1 MKIQVFAT
9 IGALSMAACST
20 SHMVIN
26 AQSDR
31 PIPARSNYVVMAAQE
46 MQDLDTADRL
56 VLLTEEALRV
66 RGYRSDIAK
75 DADVVVVTQAAC
87 IAPSGKEIAIE
98 PAGAVA
104 RSTPP
109 KHPEDAFASVAALA
123 IGSTERV
130 GWSGLDGLQISE
142 RPSESSE
149 RLRVTVKAASMK
161 DWMKPEMTF
170 EDLPAIWMV
179 AVEGRAP
186 ASQRTEFLE
195 QAIDA
200 ASTYFAQNTEK
211 PRTRVISFNSSRH
224 HDPVAVAAH
233 NEPDLNLDPLP

>member
-1 MKIQVFAT
+1 
-9 IGALSMAACST
+9 
-20 SHMVIN
+20 MVIN
-26 AQSDR
+26 AKSDR
-31 PIPARSNYVVMAAQE
+31 PIPARSNYMVMAAQE

-56 VLLTEEALRV
+56 VMLTEEALHA
-66 RGYRSDIAK
+66 RGYRNDIAE

-87 IAPSGKEIAIE
+87 VAPSGKEITMKPVGPE
-98 PAGAVA
+98 A
-104 RSTPP
+104 RPTPRT
-109 KHPEDAFASVAALA
+109 HPEDAFGSVAALA
-123 IGSTERV
+123 IGSTA
-130 GWSGLDGLQISE
+130 WNGLDGLQIAGQ
-142 RPSESSE
+142 PSELSE

-233 NEPDLNLDPLP
+233 NEPDLNLDPLQ

>member
-1 MKIQVFAT
+1 MKIQVFTA
-9 IGALSMAACST
+9 ISALSMAGCST
-20 SHMVIN
+20 PHVVIN

-31 PIPARSNYVVMAAQE
+31 PIPARSNYMVMAAPE
-46 MQDLDTADRL
+46 MEDLDAADRL
-56 VLLTEEALRV
+56 VMLTEEALHV

-87 IAPSGKEIAIE
+87 VAPSGKEVAIK
-98 PAGAVA
+98 PAGPVA

-109 KHPEDAFASVAALA
+109 THPDDAFGSVAALA
-123 IGSTERV
+123 IGSTV
-130 GWSGLDGLQISE
+130 GADWSGGLQISE

-179 AVEGRAP
+179 AVEGRAA
-186 ASQRTEFLE
+186 ASQRAEFLE
-195 QAIDA
+195 KAIDA

-211 PRTRVISFNSSRH
+211 PQTRAISFNSSRH

-233 NEPDLNLDPLP
+233 NEPDLNLDPLQ